1 MRPIN
6 TKGETVCNPVIQMD
20 LESMYIL
27 PDKKRVGKNGT
38 VYTSTHFAGRRVKA
52 IIFEEE

>member
-1 MRPIN
+1 MKPIN
-6 TKGETVCNPVIQMD
+6 TKGETVCNPTIHMN

-27 PDKKRVGKNGT
+27 PDKKRIGKNGT